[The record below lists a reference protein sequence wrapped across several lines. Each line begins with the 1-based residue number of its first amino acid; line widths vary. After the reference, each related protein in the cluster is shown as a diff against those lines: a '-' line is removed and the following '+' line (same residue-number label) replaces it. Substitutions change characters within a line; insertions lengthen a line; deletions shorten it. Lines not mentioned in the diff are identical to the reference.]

1 MPIVTV
7 QITREGATPQ
17 QKAEVIRGMT
27 EVLTRVLDKPPALT
41 HVLIQEVETEN
52 WGVGG
57 FPALEYRQQMGFP
70 EKRNV

>member
-7 QITREGATPQ
+7 QITREGTTPQ

-27 EVLTRVLDKPPALT
+27 EVLVRVLNKPPALT
-41 HVLIQEVETEN
+41 HVLIQEVETDD

-57 FPALEYRQQMGFP
+57 LSALEYRQRMA
-70 EKRNV
+70 EADKR